1 MRDAYNRESTSQ
13 SSIGDVILSE
23 SSLSKVLAEV
33 FGYTSFRE
41 GQLQVIEAVMQQR
54 DALVLMPTGG
64 GKSLCYQLP
73 ALVGEGLTVV
83 ISPLISLMQDQ
94 VEALQAMGIAAA
106 ALNNGISPEASQ
118 LISTQLNQHQI
129 RLLYV
134 SPERALQPY
143 FMRQLQQ
150 WPVRLI
156 AIDEA
161 HCISQWG
168 HDFRPEYGQLG
179 QLREALPQVPFMA
192 LTATADAATEA
203 DIISRLK
210 LHDPVVYKGSFD
222 RPNIRYVVEEKY
234 KPFKQVTDYIKR
246 QRGASGIVYCGSR
259 KKVEELAEKL
269 SREGIRAAGYHAG
282 MEHDWRQD
290 VLRRFV
296 RDDLDVVV
304 ATVAFGM
311 GINKPNVRFVVHFD
325 VPRSV
330 EGYYQETGRAGRDG
344 LAAEALL
351 LYDPG
356 DVAWIKS
363 VIFEHPDEERRRIE
377 LHKFAAMQALGE
389 AQTCRRLVL
398 LNYFNEHR
406 NEPCGNCDICLDPP
420 RQYDGT
426 VDAQKVLSCIYRVG
440 QRYGVTHIIDVLRGS
455 KSQRLV
461 ELGHDKLST
470 FGIGA
475 DQSHEYWLGV
485 VRQLIHRGYVVQ
497 NIQQYSVLQLTE
509 AARPIL
515 RGEIALQL
523 AQPRIN
529 LAVSKPRVADRGD
542 YDKVLFRRLRAL
554 RKAIADAEEVP
565 PFVVFNDTSLVEMA
579 VHYPT
584 DDEAM
589 LAITGVGQKK
599 LERYGQEFI
608 AAIVAYLDAEEEP
621 ILNL

>member
-1 MRDAYNRESTSQ
+1 MP
-13 SSIGDVILSE
+13 SIGDAILPDTT
-23 SSLSKVLAEV
+23 LSQLLADV
-33 FGYTSFRE
+33 FGYTAFRD
-41 GQLQVIEAVMQQR
+41 GQRQVIEAVEQGR

-73 ALVGEGLTVV
+73 ALASPGLTVV

-94 VEALQAMGIAAA
+94 VEALQAMGVAAA
-106 ALNNGISPEASQ
+106 ALNNGLTPEQAHLVMQ
-118 LISTQLNQHQI
+118 RLQANQI

-134 SPERALQPY
+134 SPERAMQN
-143 FMRQLQQ
+143 FFIRQLQQ
-150 WPVRLI
+150 WPVSLV

-179 QLREALPQVPFMA
+179 QLRECLPKVPFMA

-203 DIISRLK
+203 DIIERLH
-210 LHDPVVYKGSFD
+210 LHEPVVYKGSFD

-234 KPFKQVTDYIKR
+234 KPYKQVTDYIKK

-259 KKVEELAEKL
+259 KKVEDLAEKL
-269 SREGIRAAGYHAG
+269 QREGLRAAGYHAG
-282 MEHDWRQD
+282 MGHEQREF
-290 VLRRFV
+290 VLRGFV
-296 RDDLDVVV
+296 RDDIDVVV

-330 EGYYQETGRAGRDG
+330 EGYYQETGRGGRDG
-344 LAAEALL
+344 LPAEAVL
-351 LYDPG
+351 LYDPSDAG
-356 DVAWIKS
+356 WIRS
-363 VIFEHPDEERRRIE
+363 MILDHPDEERRRIE
-377 LHKFAAMQALGE
+377 QHKFAAMQAMCE

-398 LNYFNEHR
+398 LNYFNEYR
-406 NEPCGNCDICLDPP
+406 DKPCGNCDICLDPP

-426 VDAQKVLSCIYRVG
+426 VDAQKVLSCVYRVQ
-440 QRYGVTHIIDVLRGS
+440 QRFGVNHIIDVLRGS
-455 KSQRLV
+455 KSQRLT

-475 DQSHEYWLGV
+475 EHSHEYWLGV
-485 VRQLIHRGYVVQ
+485 VRQLIHRGLIIQ
-497 NIQQYSVLQLTE
+497 NVQQYGVLQLTA

-515 RGEIALQL
+515 RGEVALQL
-523 AQPRIN
+523 AEPRIN
-529 LAVSKPRVADRGD
+529 LVVSKPRVADRGD

-554 RKAIADAEEVP
+554 RKTIADAEEVP

-579 VHYPT
+579 VSYPT
-584 DDEAM
+584 DEAAM

-599 LERYGQEFI
+599 LERYGHEFI
-608 AAIVAYLDAEEEP
+608 AAITAYLDADDEP
-621 ILNL
+621 ISRF